1 MSLPPTA
8 PNDVTSAI
16 QLAIA
21 PVFLLT
27 GIAGMLNVM
36 ANRLSRVIDR
46 ARALTETA
54 AGSTEPDWVRFQL
67 VSLNHRRHLANRAI
81 TACTAAALL
90 VCIVIVTLFVQQT
103 FQVHFRWL
111 VSILFTAAT
120 LALVVGLAFFL
131 REVQLA
137 AKTIRI
143 PIPPG

>member
-1 MSLPPTA
+1 MPA
-8 PNDVTSAI
+8 RDDVTSAI

-46 ARALTETA
+46 ARALTETP

-67 VSLNHRRHLANRAI
+67 VSLNHRRHLANMAI

-90 VCIVIVTLFVQQT
+90 VCIVIVTLFVQQML
-103 FQVHFRWL
+103 QVPLKWL
-111 VSILFTAAT
+111 VGVLFTAAT

-137 AKTIRI
+137 TKTVRI
-143 PIPPG
+143 PIPKS